1 MNNTPS
7 YGSFKRFLVVQDHD
21 GFSDLQEPG
30 IVELSP
36 VLHTSP
42 TNGNV
47 EAPRAINP
55 VFHTYPMYLQ
65 INPRIAG
72 FSPVLHTYPTIAII
86 GTIQAEGA
94 GLQVMALEDICFC
107 TESQSPE
114 IPYYLGRN

>member
-1 MNNTPS
+1 MAI
-7 YGSFKRFLVVQDHD
+7 VQDHD
-21 GFSDLQEPG
+21 GFSDLQDPG

-55 VFHTYPMYLQ
+55 V
-65 INPRIAG
+65 
-72 FSPVLHTYPTIAII
+72 LHTYPTIAII
-86 GTIQAEGA
+86 GTIQADGA